1 MDFNQAT
8 ALIDIQYLPSLAF
21 FAAIEPF
28 KEIQLESHENF
39 VKQSYRNRAYLLSSQ
54 KIEALTVPLIG
65 ANKKIYSKD
74 IKIDDSQLWA
84 NKHWRSIKTC
94 YGKAPYFEF
103 FADELHQVYHKKFA
117 FLWDLNLALLTK
129 CLKITQIKTK
139 LTESDSYKKNVN
151 ENVVDYRSLLNPKK
165 PDLLRQ
171 VYKPHPY
178 QQSFGNTF
186 EANLSVVDLFMNEG
200 PNSLQI
206 IRKSRA

>member
-1 MDFNQAT
+1 MDFNKAT

-74 IKIDDSQLWA
+74 IKIDNSQLWA

-103 FADELHQVYHKKFA
+103 FADVF
-117 FLWDLNLALLTK
+117 FLVQLRFLAAWPDGTK
-129 CLKITQIKTK
+129 CSHLAFST
-139 LTESDSYKKNVN
+139 
-151 ENVVDYRSLLNPKK
+151 
-165 PDLLRQ
+165 
-171 VYKPHPY
+171 
-178 QQSFGNTF
+178 TF
-186 EANLSVVDLFMNEG
+186 FHTF
-200 PNSLQI
+200 
-206 IRKSRA
+206 